1 MSGLT
6 DQLNEV
12 KSVERAIRVAAF
24 TGGQTVPSARF
35 RVRQY
40 LELLSGEAIIVRE
53 FPARTSAYPPA
64 NKLSRPFWAASALL
78 SRAIDLVDARHFD
91 VTLLQREFLSTF
103 MTLEGLTRSPRVL
116 DVDDAIF
123 LHRGGG
129 FAQRLAEAS
138 DLVICGNEF
147 LAESFS
153 KWTSRIE
160 IVPTAVDP
168 TRYLPREV
176 RDSATSDDIVLGW
189 IGTSGNFRFLKTIES
204 AIASVLA
211 DKPGVR
217 LLVVADAAPDLP
229 SIPSDRLEFRR
240 WTEASEISDIQSMDI
255 GLMPLIDSAWARG
268 KCSFKMLQYMSCA
281 IPVVV
286 SPVGMNQ
293 AVLARGQSGVSADSS
308 SEWTEALS
316 TLIADSLL
324 RCRMGE
330 IGRRVIEQFYST
342 QLVATQL
349 ASALRSVI

>member
-229 SIPSDRLEFRR
+229 
-240 WTEASEISDIQSMDI
+240 TM
-255 GLMPLIDSAWARG
+255 IDAG
-268 KCSFKMLQYMSCA
+268 F
-281 IPVVV
+281 P
-286 SPVGMNQ
+286 NF
-293 AVLARGQSGVSADSS
+293 
-308 SEWTEALS
+308 
-316 TLIADSLL
+316 
-324 RCRMGE
+324 E
-330 IGRRVIEQFYST
+330 IGSWYGVFAPVKTPSAVVGILNAEILNALNTPEMQNELRAQGAEPKGTSAEAFADFVQAEVTKWGEVIKTSGLKQ
-342 QLVATQL
+342 
-349 ASALRSVI
+349 

>member
-1 MSGLT
+1 MRGLANQVQ
-6 DQLNEV
+6 DAR
-12 KSVERAIRVAAF
+12 SAERAVSVAAF
-24 TGGQTVPSARF
+24 TGGQSVPSARF

-40 LELLSGEAIIVRE
+40 LNLLNDEAIIVRE

-64 NKLSRPFWAASALL
+64 NKLSRPFWAGSALL
-78 SRAIDLVDARHFD
+78 SRAMDLVDARHCD
-91 VTLLQREFLSTF
+91 ITLLQREFLSTF

-129 FAQRLAEAS
+129 FAQRLAKAC
-138 DLVICGNEF
+138 DLVICGNDF

-153 KWTSRIE
+153 KWASRIE
-160 IVPTAVDP
+160 IIPTAVDP
-168 TRYLPREV
+168 TRYLPRES
-176 RDSATSDDIVLGW
+176 RGSSTSDDIVLGW
-189 IGTSGNFRFLKTIES
+189 IGTSGNYRFLRTIES
-204 AIASVLA
+204 ALACVLA

-229 SIPSDRLEFRR
+229 SIPAEKLEFRR
-240 WTEASEISDIQSMDI
+240 WTEASEITDIQSMDI
-255 GLMPLIDSAWARG
+255 GLMPLVDSAWARG

-293 AVLARGQSGVSADSS
+293 SVLARGQSGISADSS

-316 TLIADSLL
+316 ALIADSGL
-324 RCRMGE
+324 RRRMGQT
-330 IGRRVIEQFYST
+330 GRQVIEQFYST
-342 QLVATQL
+342 QLVAAQL
-349 ASALRSVI
+349 AGALRSVI